1 MFYDGNSSKSSKSS
15 RHDVVDHRNF
25 GNNKIIGPAGAIDGS
40 NKGMREKDLKEKID
54 LDKEKEREKER
65 EKEKREKPVILKK
78 ELSRRLGSA
87 GANTSGKEKSS
98 LTNNSYRKPALP
110 SFHPKSDSLSQ
121 QQNIIQ
127 QLDQHQI
134 EQGSQVSEQQL
145 QNQKACSQS
154 EQSKQSIIQQQL
166 EQQQFE
172 LLQEQ
177 HIRKNSSRA
186 MPIRLSAVVP
196 PLIRL
201 SEISMKVGKYEH
213 VLGAKEEE
221 KAVLIGVDD
230 RDSISRDM
238 HSLRSLPSASAD
250 TVRLGQKDRPED
262 ITRTRHQQRESNPMV
277 SGHSPS
283 KSRLPTSNANFD
295 DDKASLSALFRSP
308 MTSPLGGSKR
318 CQAWGMEVDEDYG
331 LISGILGENGVGG
344 IKDFSQGG
352 REGCNDDQ
360 HFLSSVSRIASGQS
374 TRRSSGDSDIKYVP
388 TALSRGSSLI
398 ISSTTNR
405 RGSRDSNGRKSNS
418 SSHEKSNDDED
429 EFDDDDNK
437 KRTINKCD
445 YKGNG
450 KNYTHRND
458 SKNDNNDSEDDIEV
472 EIEEDLKENIPVRRT
487 SEPVFSAHSTMK
499 ISSQLKSAQTIEQY
513 SPILAPD
520 RGHAPQPP
528 IERNEGKI
536 KNLKTILLIKLFQI
550 I

>member
-1 MFYDGNSSKSSKSS
+1 
-15 RHDVVDHRNF
+15 
-25 GNNKIIGPAGAIDGS
+25 
-40 NKGMREKDLKEKID
+40 MREKDLKDKID
-54 LDKEKEREKER
+54 LDKEKEKEMEKEKER
-65 EKEKREKPVILKK
+65 KEKPAILKK
-78 ELSRRLGSA
+78 EISRRLGSA

-98 LTNNSYRKPALP
+98 LTSNSYRKPAIP
-110 SFHPKSDSLSQ
+110 SFHPRSDSLSQ
-121 QQNIIQ
+121 QQNMIQ
-127 QLDQHQI
+127 QQKDQQQL
-134 EQGSQVSEQQL
+134 EQRSQVHEQQL
-145 QNQKACSQS
+145 QSQKVCSQS
-154 EQSKQSIIQQQL
+154 EQSKLSLIQQQL

-213 VLGAKEEE
+213 VLGAKEED
-221 KAVLIGVDD
+221 KAVSVGVDE
-230 RDSISRDM
+230 RDSISRDT

-262 ITRTRHQQRESNPMV
+262 RARIRQQQLRESNPAV

-283 KSRLPTSNANFD
+283 KSRLPTNNANFD
-295 DDKASLSALFRSP
+295 EDKASLSALFRSP
-308 MTSPLGGSKR
+308 MTSPSGGGKR

-344 IKDFSQGG
+344 IKDFSLIG
-352 REGCNDDQ
+352 REGGNDDQ

-398 ISSTTNR
+398 SNSTANR
-405 RGSRDSNGRKSNS
+405 RGSTDSNGRKSVNS
-418 SSHEKSNDDED
+418 SSHEKSNDDD
-429 EFDDDDNK
+429 DDYDDDDK
-437 KRTINKCD
+437 KHNSDNCD
-445 YKGNG
+445 YKRNK
-450 KNYTHRND
+450 KNYAARND
-458 SKNDNNDSEDDIEV
+458 SKKDNNDSEDEV
-472 EIEEDLKENIPVRRT
+472 EIEEELKENIPVRRT

-520 RGHAPQPP
+520 RSQPP
-528 IERNEGKI
+528 IVKNEGK
-536 KNLKTILLIKLFQI
+536 KMLLPKIRKCYY
-550 I
+550 